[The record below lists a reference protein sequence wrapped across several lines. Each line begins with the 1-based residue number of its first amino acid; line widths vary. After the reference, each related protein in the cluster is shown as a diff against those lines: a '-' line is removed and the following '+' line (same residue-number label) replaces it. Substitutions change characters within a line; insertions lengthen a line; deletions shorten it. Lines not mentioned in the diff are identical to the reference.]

1 MFNEPGVFMTASEES
16 SDDLIKNVCSLGDDL
31 GALVARKKIAIDFVR
46 VERSEIEES
55 GEYDLE
61 GLFVRLDYAI
71 NSVGAKRVV
80 LDTLERAVC
89 RPGRTR
95 RFCARRFA
103 GFLPGSKSA
112 T

>member
-1 MFNEPGVFMTASEES
+1 M
-16 SDDLIKNVCSLGDDL
+16 

-80 LDTLERAVC
+80 LDTLEVLFA
-89 RPGRTR
+89 GLGER